1 MCFNSDSQTA
11 STTDSSIGSHNVDG
25 SVNSQNGAAISNSGS
40 NNITQI
46 LDGGAIADS
55 FRFADRAG
63 GNALTF
69 AGTAFKDLIGAQSN
83 SLAGILSGVQST
95 QNFIASTQAQASGQM
110 DNKTKLYM
118 GLAGLAV
125 VGLLIWS
132 TRK

>member
-11 STTDSSIGSHNVDG
+11 STTDSSIGSHNTDA

-46 LDGGAIADS
+46 LDGGAI
-55 FRFADRAG
+55 
-63 GNALTF
+63 NAAFKF
-69 AGTAFKDLIGAQSN
+69 AGDTNTTAGSNYKELLGATTS
-83 SLAGILSGVQST
+83 SLASILGGVQST

-110 DNKTKLYM
+110 DNRTKLFI
-118 GLAGLAV
+118 GLGALAV

-132 TRK
+132 NKK